1 MFITLNGEDIKLST
15 TKKIITIRELFG
27 CLNLSVEGRF
37 VELNSNIY
45 QIEQFDE
52 ISVHENDTV
61 EIIQFMGGGDY
72 SSTHS

>member
-1 MFITLNGEDIKLST
+1 MFITLNGEDIKVST
-15 TKKIITIRELFG
+15 TKKIITIRELFS

-52 ISVHENDTV
+52 ITVHENDTV